1 MFGSDNHLLCYQISR
16 VETNPKLFDH
26 PYISIHS
33 KSSHKLFGALSR
45 VIDEFMQE
53 ALLLVVD
60 GVDDEAEKLVD
71 LSLEGK
77 GLGLG
82 LGLHNRELGK
92 RENPGKK

>member
-1 MFGSDNHLLCYQISR
+1 
-16 VETNPKLFDH
+16 
-26 PYISIHS
+26 
-33 KSSHKLFGALSR
+33 
-45 VIDEFMQE
+45 MQE